1 MTRSEF
7 GDPPT
12 DALLC
17 VRPRARDVCAC
28 GDQLKRD
35 CGYVFQIDALLH
47 WKTALDNVVLGP
59 LPRGRTKRD
68 ATALAHERLIRGGL
82 SGLGALVGQLCAVS
96 FGVASTARLTVK
108 VSATAINNVFQ

>member
-1 MTRSEF
+1 MRVHGPVS
-7 GDPPT
+7 GIN
-12 DALLC
+12 
-17 VRPRARDVCAC
+17 
-28 GDQLKRD
+28 RD
-35 CGYVFQIDALLH
+35 CGYVFQTDALLP

-59 LPRGRTKRD
+59 LLRGRTKSD